1 MKGFL
6 ARRTWFS
13 ILANPDAPQHSSNKF
28 DSALGFQGFSSG
40 WVEIS
45 QEIDGVAGGFY
56 LGACT
61 QGKERR
67 HNIRDEVST

>member
-1 MKGFL
+1 MRGFL
-6 ARRTWFS
+6 AKR
-13 ILANPDAPQHSSNKF
+13 
-28 DSALGFQGFSSG
+28 GFSSG

>member
-1 MKGFL
+1 MRFFSPKG
-6 ARRTWFS
+6 S
-13 ILANPDAPQHSSNKF
+13 V
-28 DSALGFQGFSSG
+28 FSSG

-61 QGKERR
+61 QGKGRR
-67 HNIRDEVST
+67 HNIKDEVST

>member
-1 MKGFL
+1 M
-6 ARRTWFS
+6 R
-13 ILANPDAPQHSSNKF
+13 
-28 DSALGFQGFSSG
+28 GFSSG

-45 QEIDGVAGGFY
+45 KEIDGVAACFL

-61 QGKERR
+61 QEKARR

>member
-1 MKGFL
+1 LNFEFKLGL
-6 ARRTWFS
+6 ARIF
-13 ILANPDAPQHSSNKF
+13 L
-28 DSALGFQGFSSG
+28 GFSSG

-61 QGKERR
+61 QGKEHR

>member
-1 MKGFL
+1 MGKCELFF
-6 ARRTWFS
+6 RRQADVFAS
-13 ILANPDAPQHSSNKF
+13 V
-28 DSALGFQGFSSG
+28 

-56 LGACT
+56 LDACI

-67 HNIRDEVST
+67 HSIRDKVST